1 MRSGVEAGGS
11 TALYRVVVCGKSLY
25 LDAITEG
32 LLYQTRF
39 HIVRVDPQASD
50 VLEQICD
57 LAPDAILI
65 ESRSSN
71 RGIVFAL
78 LQQGFPVIVLDS
90 EESSVTVLKGQHVAT
105 PGLADLARVIATMG
119 RESEPQIAAPT
130 QKFSAITASIKTF

>member
-11 TALYRVVVCGKSLY
+11 TTSYHVVVCGKSLY

-32 LLYQTRF
+32 LLDQTRF
-39 HIVRVDPQASD
+39 HIIRVDPQAFD
-50 VLEQICD
+50 VLEQICN

-65 ESRSSN
+65 EPLSSN

-90 EESSVTVLKGQHVAT
+90 EESSVTILKGKHVAT
-105 PGLADLARVIATMG
+105 PGLADLAGVIAAMG
-119 RESEPQIAAPT
+119 GESELRISAMT
-130 QKFSAITASIKTF
+130 QGFSAITANIKTF